1 MAEQKK
7 PRMTDDEWYELQE
20 RQDLFRSEAPAQAV
34 AMPSGQSAPIG
45 SQE

>member
-1 MAEQKK
+1 MAEKK
-7 PRMTDDEWYELQE
+7 KRMTDEEWYALQE
-20 RQDLFRSEAPAQAV
+20 RQDTLRSEAPVQAV

>member
-7 PRMTDDEWYELQE
+7 RMTDEEWYELQE
-20 RQDLFRSEAPAQAV
+20 RQDTFRSEAPAQAV